1 VFFLSAGKSKVSSG
15 NIRAQGAP
23 VIASGFAFVSRKQ
36 EKKLTEMT
44 GDACKYIVW
53 NNLHTR
59 GCVMLFIFLSCQE
72 VSIYIY
78 IAQTRQLQEYM

>member
-36 EKKLTEMT
+36 EKKLAEMT

-53 NNLHTR
+53 NYLHIT
-59 GCVMLFIFLSCQE
+59 GYVMPLIFLSCQE
-72 VSIYIY
+72 VSLY